1 MGSPTSEAALRG
13 WRDTLIEP
21 YRKTVRIFSQHGIY
35 RLDAEVAQDAR
46 RWIDAV
52 LRDAGGRP
60 SVKPSGSLGLLSSFV
75 LSGMLEVWQ
84 GRGVEYVAIAN
95 GDDVGF
101 RLDPRAIGHL
111 AGNGD
116 VDAVV
121 VGVPW
126 GYAATVDRNGSKTTV
141 RGDRSGWLADEQGH
155 PVAEPVPDDDRLY
168 DSGGALCL
176 IPDPVAPRLSVVETA
191 QPSAPLFNTNQFY
204 LRVSALQR
212 ILRQAG
218 ADDLPA
224 AVQRISSAVAI
235 SLEDKTVTLDDGV
248 RHARQ
253 ISQPFHGVLRWM
265 NRCDVITTTR
275 AIGPDTCSSYATLKR
290 PSDIRFAQL
299 IVDDLE
305 RHRGGLV
312 VEKSW
317 ST

>member
-1 MGSPTSEAALRG
+1 
-13 WRDTLIEP
+13 
-21 YRKTVRIFSQHGIY
+21 
-35 RLDAEVAQDAR
+35 
-46 RWIDAV
+46 
-52 LRDAGGRP
+52 
-60 SVKPSGSLGLLSSFV
+60 
-75 LSGMLEVWQ
+75 
-84 GRGVEYVAIAN
+84 
-95 GDDVGF
+95 
-101 RLDPRAIGHL
+101 
-111 AGNGD
+111 
-116 VDAVV
+116 
-121 VGVPW
+121 
-126 GYAATVDRNGSKTTV
+126 
-141 RGDRSGWLADEQGH
+141 
-155 PVAEPVPDDDRLY
+155 
-168 DSGGALCL
+168 
-176 IPDPVAPRLSVVETA
+176 
-191 QPSAPLFNTNQFY
+191 
-204 LRVSALQR
+204 VSALQR